1 MSSAAHRTF
10 TQYKPIDE
18 ITLSHIHQ
26 MHLVHQH
33 AHPEVSLDDFIA
45 HMCGQSGAV
54 LVRRRTDR
62 LIVGFSTLKLSGQAH
77 GRQLAHGPLVIH
89 DTYRQGHGHA
99 RTLQWVTWL
108 ERCKYPF
115 SALRVVRTE
124 GIDTAPP
131 PAWTAT
137 QAAVSRLQRR
147 HALQASPLNGL
158 G

>member
-1 MSSAAHRTF
+1 MSSAAYRTF

-33 AHPEVSLDDFIA
+33 AYPDVSLDDFIA

-54 LVRRRTDR
+54 LVRRRADR
-62 LIVGFSTLKLSGQAH
+62 LIVGFSALKLARQAQ
-77 GRQLAHGPLVIH
+77 GRLLAHGPLVIH
-89 DTYRQGHGHA
+89 DAYRQRHGHA
-99 RTLQWVTWL
+99 RALQWLTWL

-115 SALRVVRTE
+115 LPLRVVRAEDIEAT
-124 GIDTAPP
+124 PP
-131 PAWTAT
+131 PAWSAT
-137 QAAVSRLQRR
+137 QAVVS
-147 HALQASPLNGL
+147 HALQASPFSGL